1 MSSIVSGKN
10 EILLN
15 GTFNLIPSDFGISL
29 PAFML
34 VKMKDLLEIR
44 YSIVLAKES
53 SS

>member
-1 MSSIVSGKN
+1 MSSVVFGKN

-34 VKMKDLLEIR
+34 VKMEDLLEIR
-44 YSIVLAKES
+44 YSIFLTKES
-53 SS
+53 DS